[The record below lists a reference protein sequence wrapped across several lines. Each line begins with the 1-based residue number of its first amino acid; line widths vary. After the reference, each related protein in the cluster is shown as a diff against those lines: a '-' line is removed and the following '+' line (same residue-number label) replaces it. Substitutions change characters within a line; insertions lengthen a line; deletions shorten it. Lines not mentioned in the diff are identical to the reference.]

1 MCDCFGK
8 INLFLELNQKLL
20 LLLPSV
26 MADSLWMRLRE
37 VPWDQYPC
45 NPGTVKKVSK
55 ILENLASRKAPRAM
69 KASHELWAA
78 LCSGSIAPAAEP
90 CIPFLIEIIDIS
102 ATGVK
107 SEILDILL
115 KCAQSPADDDVSQAR
130 QQRIIQAIQHEQC
143 FLTKLMRSNDAMTAE
158 KAEKLINAIHPI

>member
-1 MCDCFGK
+1 
-8 INLFLELNQKLL
+8 
-20 LLLPSV
+20 

-45 NPGTVKKVSK
+45 NPGTVKKVPK
-55 ILENLASRKAPRAM
+55 ILENMASRKAPRAM

-115 KCAQSPADDDVSQAR
+115 KCAQSTADDDVSQAR
-130 QQRIIQAIQHEQC
+130 QQRIIQAIQHEQF
-143 FLTKLMRSNDAMTAE
+143 FLTKLMRSNDEVTAE
-158 KAEKLINAIHPI
+158 KAEMLINAIHSS

>member
-1 MCDCFGK
+1 
-8 INLFLELNQKLL
+8 
-20 LLLPSV
+20 

-37 VPWDQYPC
+37 VSWDQYPC
-45 NPGTVKKVSK
+45 NPGTTKKVPK
-55 ILENLASRKAPRAM
+55 ILENMASRKAPRAM

-115 KCAQSPADDDVSQAR
+115 KCAEVPEDEVSLAR
-130 QQRIIQAIQHEQC
+130 QKRMVLAIQQEQF
-143 FLTKLMRSNDAMTAE
+143 FLTKLMRSNDEITAE
-158 KAEKLINAIHPI
+158 KAETLINAIHQD

>member
-1 MCDCFGK
+1 
-8 INLFLELNQKLL
+8 LESIKN
-20 LLLPSV
+20 LLLPSG
-26 MADSLWMRLRE
+26 MADSLWMRLRD
-37 VPWDQYPC
+37 VTWDQYPC
-45 NPGTVKKVSK
+45 NPGTVKKVPK
-55 ILENLASRKAPRAM
+55 ILENMASRKAPRAM

-115 KCAQSPADDDVSQAR
+115 KCAQVPDGDDVSQAR
-130 QQRIIQAIQHEQC
+130 HKRIILAIQREQF
-143 FLTKLMRSNDAMTAE
+143 FLTKLMRSNDAITAE
-158 KAEKLINAIHPI
+158 KAEELINVIHLA